1 MKWLFVVA
9 LHLCSLSACSSNQ
22 GGTLPFPSNGT
33 NNGNGTDDGIFAV
46 PDVGSASDTA
56 GAAQDAVDS
65 ASPPFIDIL
74 KPDNEGITGI
84 DDEPDENCG
93 YGSVFGVVC
102 KKTAQMYVNGA
113 DVWIDTTDCD
123 GNAVHISALSNN
135 GGYYTLENV
144 PNGAQ
149 VVHVKKDGFEYT
161 RNIVIKTD
169 KLTDITGVGHKECF
183 KAVSSCELG
192 NITGY
197 VCAPGKTLYIGGA
210 DVSVETVDCN
220 GQLVTISALSGA
232 DGVYKL
238 SDVPSGPVVV
248 NVSKGSFQTE
258 YIVTVPPNGTV
269 HAPDVVNDLCFPSGE
284 TKIAVVTG
292 DWDHIESILD
302 SLGLTYDLFDGDMVT
317 AIAIGFLANLQQ
329 MNQYDIIFFDC
340 GADHGSI
347 LASDPMIVSNIQ
359 QFVAAGGSV
368 YASDWAYVYV
378 EQAWPNAINF
388 VGDPS
393 PTAYPKVGNQG
404 IIQGTIVDQNLAT
417 NLGKT
422 AVQINY
428 DLSAWVVVQSV
439 PVTTTSHIVGNV
451 PGFGNGLPLM
461 MTHKQGA
468 GTVLYTTFH
477 NEQQVTNDM
486 TTILNFLVFEL

>member
-9 LHLCSLSACSSNQ
+9 LHLCSLCACSPNE
-22 GGTLPFPSNGT
+22 GTLPLPASGING
-33 NNGNGTDDGIFAV
+33 GYGSDSGIFQV
-46 PDVGSASDTA
+46 PDSGSLNDTTGPTQDVGDT
-56 GAAQDAVDS
+56 S
-65 ASPPFIDIL
+65 SPPTIDIL

-144 PNGAQ
+144 PNGTQ

-161 RNIVIKTD
+161 RTIVIKSN
-169 KLTDITGVGHKECF
+169 KMTDITGVGHKECF
-183 KAVSSCELG
+183 KAAKPCDVG
-192 NITGY
+192 DITGY
-197 VCAPGKTLYIGGA
+197 VCAPGKTLFIGGA
-210 DVSVETVDCN
+210 NVSVTTADCN
-220 GQLVTISALSGA
+220 GQPVTVNTLSAA
-232 DGVYKL
+232 DGVYVL
-238 SDVPSGPVVV
+238 TDVPVGPVVV
-248 NVSKGSFQTE
+248 NVTKGSFQTE

-269 HAPDVVNDLCFPSGE
+269 HAPDVVTDLCFPTNE

-292 DWDHIESILD
+292 DWDQIESILNK
-302 SLGLTYDLFDGDMVT
+302 LGLSYDLFDGDVVT
-317 AIAIGFLANLQQ
+317 AIAIGFLTNLQH
-329 MNQYDIIFFDC
+329 MKQYDIIFFDC
-340 GADHGSI
+340 GADHDLI
-347 LASDPMIVSNIQ
+347 LAMNPMIVNNIQ
-359 QFVAAGGSV
+359 QFVMAGGSV
-368 YASDWAYVYV
+368 YASDWAYMYV
-378 EQAWPNAINF
+378 EKAWPNAINF

-393 PTAYPKVGNQG
+393 PTAYPKVGNKG
-404 IIQGTIVDQNLAT
+404 LIQATIVDPNLAN
-417 NLGKT
+417 NLGKA
-422 AVQINY
+422 AVQIKY
-428 DLSAWVVVQSV
+428 DLAAWVVVQSV
-439 PVTTTSHIVGNV
+439 SATTTTHIVGNV

-477 NEQQVTNDM
+477 NEKQVTNDM
-486 TTILNFLVFEL
+486 STILNFLVFEL